1 MFTSIFPEIL
11 FIEHSDDVSM
21 HFVLQ
26 FFVLGLLFHGV
37 FFFLFLIGWDHTRI
51 TDHIQLF

>member
-11 FIEHSDDVSM
+11 FIEHSDVSM

-37 FFFLFLIGWDHTRI
+37 FFFLFLIGWDHTCI